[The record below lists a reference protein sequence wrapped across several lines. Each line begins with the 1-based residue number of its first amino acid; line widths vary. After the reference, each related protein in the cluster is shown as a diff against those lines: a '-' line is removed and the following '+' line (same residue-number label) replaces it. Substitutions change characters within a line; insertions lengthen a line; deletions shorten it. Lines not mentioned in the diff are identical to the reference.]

1 MARRGRWPRW
11 PFLLWSLAAH
21 TRQPGV
27 YFLLYHKVSG
37 NLPIGID
44 LPHALF
50 RRQMT
55 HLARVGRVVSYD
67 AALETLRT
75 GRAPARD
82 LFVLTF
88 DDGYRDFYTHAFPV
102 LQALRL
108 PSTLFVTTRFVD
120 EGVPCV
126 MSRPPDPP
134 PLPVTWSMLRE
145 MHASGLL
152 TVAAHTHTHAE
163 LPGQSPARIRD
174 ELVRPRALIEERV
187 GASVRHFAYPRAVW
201 DEVVEAEVRA
211 VYASAAIA
219 GWRKTTAAAFD
230 AYRIRRLPILR
241 RDGWLYFRAK
251 LRGWLEQEER
261 ALHRQRA

>member
-11 PFLLWSLAAH
+11 PFLLWSLGVH

-37 NLPIGID
+37 ELPIGID
-44 LPHALF
+44 LPHELF
-50 RRQMT
+50 RRQME
-55 HLARVGRVVSYD
+55 HLARRGRVVSYD
-67 AALETLRT
+67 AAIDILQA

-88 DDGYRDFYTHAFPV
+88 DDGYRDFYTHAFPLLEV
-102 LQALRL
+102 LRL
-108 PSTLFVTTRFVD
+108 PATLFVTTRFVD

-126 MSRPPDPP
+126 MSRPPEQRL
-134 PLPVTWSMLRE
+134 LPVTWSMLRE
-145 MHASGLL
+145 MHASGLV
-152 TVAAHTHTHAE
+152 TIAAHTHTHAE
-163 LPGQSPARIRD
+163 LPGQSPARVRD
-174 ELVRPRALIEERV
+174 ELMRPRALIEERV
-187 GASVRHFAYPRAVW
+187 GATARHFAYPRAVW
-201 DEVVEAEVRA
+201 DPTVEAEVRA
-211 VYASAAIA
+211 VYESAAIA
-219 GWRKTTAAAFD
+219 GWSKTTVPSFNP
-230 AYRIRRLPILR
+230 YRIRRLPILR

>member
-1 MARRGRWPRW
+1 MARLGRWPRW

-37 NLPIGID
+37 ELPIGID
-44 LPHALF
+44 LPYKLF
-50 RRQMT
+50 RRQMEY
-55 HLARVGRVVSYD
+55 LANRGRVISYD
-67 AALETLRT
+67 AALDILGTAQ
-75 GRAPARD
+75 APARD

-102 LQALRL
+102 LEALRL
-108 PSTLFVTTRFVD
+108 PAALFVTTRFVD

-126 MSRPPDPP
+126 MSRPPEDPL
-134 PLPVTWSMLRE
+134 LPVTWSMLRE
-145 MHASGLL
+145 MHTSGLV
-152 TVAAHTHTHAE
+152 TIAAHTHTHSE

-174 ELVRPRALIEERV
+174 ELIRPRALIEDRV
-187 GASVRHFAYPRAVW
+187 GVTARHFAYPRAVW
-201 DEVVEAEVRA
+201 DPMTEAAVRA

-219 GWRKTTAAAFD
+219 GWRKTTAGTFD
-230 AYRIRRLPILR
+230 PYRIRRLPILT